1 MNRTEAIRA
10 AIVLL
15 VTNTLN
21 MLVLTKLVQLEPEQV
36 AGITAALNSL
46 ITLVFLFWKNT
57 EPTTSDPP
65 VGTVW
70 TPPHG

>member
-10 AIVLL
+10 TLILL
-15 VTNTLN
+15 ITQGLNLLTLLGWVTLN
-21 MLVLTKLVQLEPEQV
+21 EEQLKQINLFVGTLTVF
-36 AGITAALNSL
+36 
-46 ITLVFLFWKNT
+46 VFLFWKNT
-57 EPTTSDPP
+57 EPRTSDPP

>member
-15 VTNTLN
+15 VTQLLN
-21 MLVLTKLVQLEPEQV
+21 ALVLTKVVQLDAEQL
-36 AGITAALNSL
+36 AAISAALGTAT
-46 ITLVFLFWKNT
+46 TLFFLVYKS